1 MSEQIKT
8 FNDLLSLIDLKLS
21 LNTNG
26 FKVGT
31 VFEESLKDPTKPYD
45 QVIQELKQLEDEIG
59 DNDGLDSLR
68 GMIKVL
74 QVRELVIET
83 LIDTH
88 LSIINNPEI

>member
-8 FNDLLSLIDLKLS
+8 FNDFLSLIDLKTTLK
-21 LNTNG
+21 TNG
-26 FKVGT
+26 FSDGT

-59 DNDGLDSLR
+59 DNDLLDSLR

-83 LIDTH
+83 LIDTY
-88 LSIINNPEI
+88 LSITNNP